1 MNTRTFDQALEDRF
15 IQLVQTSWDT
25 YSQFEQASWI
35 DDAMM
40 GGVITAHL
48 QNGYFMLDC
57 ISDGSS
63 HYARFVNEQRDR
75 VVVRLMSRAGEDIVF
90 ARTIGNIAGLQLSF
104 QRSYPDLSKVF
115 KAVKSELKSNLAN
128 AKTTDFPDP
137 GVFKIDAEGTTA
149 SCETSILVDIK
160 DYVDAKTFLPDT
172 QKIWSHCQAVYQS
185 LEKYLAGVMA

>member
-1 MNTRTFDQALEDRF
+1 
-15 IQLVQTSWDT
+15 
-25 YSQFEQASWI
+25 
-35 DDAMM
+35 
-40 GGVITAHL
+40 
-48 QNGYFMLDC
+48 MLDC

-160 DYVDAKTFLPDT
+160 DYVDAQTFLPDT
-172 QKIWSHCQAVYQS
+172 KKIWSHCQAVYQS

>member
-1 MNTRTFDQALEDRF
+1 LPAPFDQVLEDRF

-25 YSQFEQASWI
+25 YSQFERASWL

-40 GGVITAHL
+40 GGLITAHL

-63 HYARFVNEQRDR
+63 HYARFVNENKDR
-75 VVVRLMSRAGEDIVF
+75 VVVRLQSRAGEDIVF

-104 QRSYPDLSKVF
+104 QRSYPDISKV
-115 KAVKSELKSNLAN
+115 ARAMKSEFKSNLGGQSP
-128 AKTTDFPDP
+128 DFPDP

-149 SCETSILVDIK
+149 SCETALLIEIK
-160 DYVDAKTFLPDT
+160 DYVDPNTFLPNT
-172 QKIWSHCQAVYQS
+172 SLIWSHCTAVYQS
-185 LEKYLAGVMA
+185 LEKYLSGVMS

>member
-1 MNTRTFDQALEDRF
+1 MRAFDQGLEDRF
-15 IQLVQTSWDT
+15 IQLIQSSWNT
-25 YSQFEQASWI
+25 YSHFEQASWI

-40 GGVITAHL
+40 GGLITAHL

-63 HYARFVNEQRDR
+63 HYARFVNENKDR
-75 VVVRLMSRAGEDIVF
+75 VVARLMSKAGEDIVF

-104 QRSYPDLSKVF
+104 QRSYPDVSKIF
-115 KAVKSELKSNLAN
+115 KAMKSELKSNLAGG
-128 AKTTDFPDP
+128 KTSDFPDP

-149 SCETSILVDIK
+149 SCETALLIDLK
-160 DYVDAKTFLPDT
+160 DYVDAQTFLPDT
-172 QKIWSHCQAVYQS
+172 QKIWTHCTAVYQS